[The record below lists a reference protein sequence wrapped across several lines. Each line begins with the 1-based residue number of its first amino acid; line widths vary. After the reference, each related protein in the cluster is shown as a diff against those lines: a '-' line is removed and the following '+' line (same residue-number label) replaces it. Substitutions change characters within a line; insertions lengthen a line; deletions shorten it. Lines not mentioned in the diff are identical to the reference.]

1 MSSDY
6 VEEIHIR
13 LREELEL
20 QGLSLADASRAIGD
34 ATSQGL
40 RDVCSGRKRATAELI
55 GRLSVTGIDVRYVL
69 TGERASS
76 NRASTHDLPADEQLL
91 LDGYR
96 ALSAAKKKQ
105 LLASLLTGDVAKK
118 PAKSGGGVV
127 VSGSGNRTAGRDY
140 HE

>member
-1 MSSDY
+1 MSSDF

-13 LREELEL
+13 LRDELEN

-55 GRLSVTGIDVRYVL
+55 GRLAVTGIDVLFVL
-69 TGERASS
+69 TGQRADA
-76 NRASTHDLPADEQLL
+76 NVSTSRHLPPDEQLL
-91 LDGYR
+91 LDSYR
-96 ALSAAKKKQ
+96 GLSAAKKKQ